1 MERHVSFLP
10 QLRSGCNVALCLG
23 AVFLL
28 CVHRAHGQSAL
39 DEVNDRPEV
48 LVHVMPWFV
57 GKMSDDKW
65 GWHWTMGKTD
75 PNIRD
80 SSGAPSIAAHHH
92 PLIGPYDSGDPHVIE
107 YQLLTMKI
115 AGVSGVIFDWY
126 GLQDFRDY
134 AILHR
139 NTERMIEQLDRFKL
153 KFAICYEDQTVPAL
167 AGAGK
172 IREAN
177 RVEHVTNELNWMKEH
192 WFSQSNYARIAG
204 RPILLSFGY
213 LGLSTPEWQDV
224 LSRLNEPPLYFSEH
238 TPRFAGAG
246 AYDWPIPQ
254 QGAEAVSRFNAV
266 KNSQLLRIPVVFPGF
281 HDYYAEAGLHASYGR
296 IDDERGKLFSRLL
309 AEALSQKCSYV
320 QIATWNDWGEGT
332 EIEPSR
338 ETGSRDLQEL
348 RRQIKRASQTEI
360 ARSAE
365 DFDLPP
371 RILKLRRDKADQ
383 PSIGE
388 RIDQAVMAIIAG
400 RLDDARKLL
409 DACER

>member
-1 MERHVSFLP
+1 MSFLLP
-10 QLRSGCNVALCLG
+10 LRFEFNVVLCLG
-23 AVFLL
+23 AVYFL

-39 DEVNDRPEV
+39 DDANDRPEV

-57 GKMSDDKW
+57 GKMPDDEW

-75 PNIRD
+75 PNQRD
-80 SSGAPSIAAHHH
+80 SSGAPSIAAHRH

-139 NTERMIEQLDRFKL
+139 NTERMIEQLNRYRL

-167 AGAGK
+167 VSAGK
-172 IREAN
+172 IQEAN
-177 RVEHVTNELNWMKEH
+177 RVAHVTAELNWIAEH

-213 LGLSTPEWQDV
+213 SGLSTAEWQDA
-224 LSRLNEPPLYFSEH
+224 LSRLKAPPHYFSEH
-238 TPRFAGAG
+238 APRFSGAG

-254 QGAEAVSRFNAV
+254 QGADAVSRFNAV
-266 KNSQLLRIPVVFPGF
+266 KNPQLPRIPVVYPGF
-281 HDYYAEAGLHASYGR
+281 HDYYAEAGLHSSYGR

-338 ETGSRDLQEL
+338 ETGTRDLQEL
-348 RRQIKRASQTEI
+348 RRQIKRTGQADSTQ
-360 ARSAE
+360 SAV
-365 DFDLPP
+365 DLDLPH
-371 RILKLRRDKADQ
+371 RILKLRRDKSDPPA
-383 PSIGE
+383 IGAS
-388 RIDQAVMAIIAG
+388 IDQAAMAIIAG
-400 RLDDARKLL
+400 RLEEARRLL